1 MGIITSFQEVFLH
14 KLTQVTCGRSF
25 PFQAAA
31 GVAVNIL
38 RLGFD
43 RYYIFL
49 FSKLP
54 LAISCNLI
62 DSSSKFV
69 FLYFKEKNPNSLG
82 GLIRQETDCHLFL
95 LCSQRQKVH
104 SSCHRTIISTIQILT
119 HENWNGSSM
128 WKLRFFFSR
137 ENTYTNCRGRTEKSV
152 ACSGERGDFSHATQ
166 VLQVSW
172 VRIHTDFLLLSPLS
186 ILSRDHLIWSFL

>member
-38 RLGFD
+38 RLGFH

-69 FLYFKEKNPNSLG
+69 FLYFKEKKTQQFGWLDKAGDRLPLVFALQS
-82 GLIRQETDCHLFL
+82 EA
-95 LCSQRQKVH
+95 
-104 SSCHRTIISTIQILT
+104 
-119 HENWNGSSM
+119 EGS
-128 WKLRFFFSR
+128 
-137 ENTYTNCRGRTEKSV
+137 
-152 ACSGERGDFSHATQ
+152 
-166 VLQVSW
+166 
-172 VRIHTDFLLLSPLS
+172 LLLPQ
-186 ILSRDHLIWSFL
+186 DHYFNNSDFNS